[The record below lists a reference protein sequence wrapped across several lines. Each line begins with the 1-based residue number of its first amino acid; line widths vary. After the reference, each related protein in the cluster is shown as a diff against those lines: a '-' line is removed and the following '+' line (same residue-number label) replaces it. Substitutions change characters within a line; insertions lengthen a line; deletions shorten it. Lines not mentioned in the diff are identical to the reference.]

1 LLLTPTSLLVPGD
14 PDTVNASRL
23 TVGPRAIKDM
33 LDHFPVA
40 KGGKSDPQLIWNFG
54 DSEVQVK
61 SMETSIDTK
70 GKPVSFLLFVL
81 PSKENHLQQANL
93 NS

>member
-1 LLLTPTSLLVPGD
+1 LVPGD

-70 GKPVSFLLFVL
+70 GKTCFFPPFCFT
-81 PSKENHLQQANL
+81 
-93 NS
+93 